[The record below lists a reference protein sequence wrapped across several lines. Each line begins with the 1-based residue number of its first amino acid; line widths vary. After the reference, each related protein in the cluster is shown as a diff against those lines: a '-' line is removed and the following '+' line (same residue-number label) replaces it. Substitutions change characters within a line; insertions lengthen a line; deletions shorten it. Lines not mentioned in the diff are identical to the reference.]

1 MMGKKNLT
9 NKLFYSLSLEE
20 LVPGDH
26 IVRALEKAVWC
37 QLLFL
42 SDDNYY
48 SRSTPYGF
56 TEGTGV

>member
-26 IVRALEKAVWC
+26 IVRALEKAV
-37 QLLFL
+37 
-42 SDDNYY
+42 
-48 SRSTPYGF
+48 
-56 TEGTGV
+56 